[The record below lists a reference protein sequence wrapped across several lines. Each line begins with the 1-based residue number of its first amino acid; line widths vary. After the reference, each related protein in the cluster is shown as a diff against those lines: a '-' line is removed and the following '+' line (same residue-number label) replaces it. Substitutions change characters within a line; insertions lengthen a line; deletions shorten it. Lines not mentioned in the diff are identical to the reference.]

1 VNYINYFSLQITKL
15 QKKKS
20 SPIPST
26 YTLRPDRCPHKH
38 VWVSGQKRSPCSE
51 PHPLQ
56 DEAVNI
62 EISTEQHPQ
71 RGTCCYFT
79 LQLKKHTVVA
89 GSLGAADLRVGFVSC
104 SLLSGIHKIYLE

>member
-1 VNYINYFSLQITKL
+1 MNYINYFSLQTTKL
-15 QKKKS
+15 QKK
-20 SPIPST
+20 SPLIPST